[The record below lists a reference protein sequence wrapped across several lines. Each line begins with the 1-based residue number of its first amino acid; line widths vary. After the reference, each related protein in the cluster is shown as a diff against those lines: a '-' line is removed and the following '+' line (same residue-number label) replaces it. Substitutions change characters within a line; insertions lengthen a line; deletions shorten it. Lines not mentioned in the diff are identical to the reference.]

1 MKKSPK
7 RLIVVYFFGMVRTEM
22 LAMLW
27 EKNNVMKQEADRELL
42 IAELQNVSPAVQV
55 KNKHFPS
62 RIVIK

>member
-7 RLIVVYFFGMVRTEM
+7 RLTVVYFFAMVRPEK

-27 EKNNVMKQEADRELL
+27 EKSSVMKQKADREIL

-55 KNKHFPS
+55 KNKHFLI